1 MSASRPLKKSG
12 TGSRSARPLVVGPND
27 HLLDNPATWKSPRP
41 RPVRTV
47 WGVAT
52 IELHPIGP
60 IRVMQAASH
69 AKALAGTLH
78 DTGANA
84 GIGFGAIVGGLAIP
98 VWGPSSVSY
107 VAALIAATAVFFI
120 ARLAPRQSGPAS

>member
-1 MSASRPLKKSG
+1 MEVAKTTACANG
-12 TGSRSARPLVVGPND
+12 M
-27 HLLDNPATWKSPRP
+27 
-41 RPVRTV
+41 
-47 WGVAT
+47 GVAT
-52 IELHPIGP
+52 TELHPIGP

>member
-1 MSASRPLKKSG
+1 MEVAKTTACANG
-12 TGSRSARPLVVGPND
+12 M
-27 HLLDNPATWKSPRP
+27 
-41 RPVRTV
+41 
-47 WGVAT
+47 GVAT
-52 IELHPIGP
+52 TELHPIGP

-107 VAALIAATAVFFI
+107 VAALIAATAVFFT